1 LPGTDNTPEAKAMQ
15 KGLDTKERINF
26 EKQAEQQTM
35 KNLNL
40 QKDVSVVREYHR
52 HDPQIRDDPTLVTFL

>member
-1 LPGTDNTPEAKAMQ
+1 MQ